1 LRQGITN
8 RLCGHALTAPLI
20 WIKGGAGWHFYH
32 DIENDG
38 NTHCCDGRE
47 DVTKEK
53 TMSIG
58 EICNREVVFVNRDTA
73 VQAAAKLMRHYH
85 VGSLVAVDDVAGKRM
100 PVGIL
105 TDRDIVMEVD
115 AMELDPK
122 VMTVGDI
129 MSSELITVPESQ
141 GVLETMEVMRFKGV
155 RRLPVVGG
163 DGQLVGIVT
172 IDDLLE
178 VLAEE
183 LTDLTRIV
191 SKEQTRE
198 MQSRK

>member
-1 LRQGITN
+1 
-8 RLCGHALTAPLI
+8 
-20 WIKGGAGWHFYH
+20 
-32 DIENDG
+32 
-38 NTHCCDGRE
+38 
-47 DVTKEK
+47 
-53 TMSIG
+53 MSIG

-122 VMTVGDI
+122 VITVGDI
-129 MSSELITVPESQ
+129 MSTELITVPESQ

>member
-1 LRQGITN
+1 
-8 RLCGHALTAPLI
+8 
-20 WIKGGAGWHFYH
+20 
-32 DIENDG
+32 
-38 NTHCCDGRE
+38 
-47 DVTKEK
+47 
-53 TMSIG
+53 MSIG
-58 EICNREVVFVNRDTA
+58 EICNREVVFVNRDTT
-73 VQAAAKLMRHYH
+73 VQAGAKLMRHYH

-122 VMTVGDI
+122 VITVGDI
-129 MSSELITVPESQ
+129 MTSELITVPESE
-141 GVLETMEVMRFKGV
+141 GILETMEVMRFKGV

-172 IDDLLE
+172 IDDLLGI
-178 VLAEE
+178 LAEE

-191 SKEQTRE
+191 SKEQARE
-198 MQSRK
+198 MQGRK